1 MCGVLETYRKCSKSW
16 LYLFLTL
23 TLMSSCSGVPDNKKQ
38 KDISDN
44 RNDYVYQTV
53 TKAAE
58 LPFPVPPD
66 SLTEPEERAA
76 FVAGHFWDTLDFR
89 SREAVDTAFMEQNF
103 ANFLG
108 VIAMTPRDGAYSA
121 IGNLLSKA
129 AVNPEAAEL
138 LDGIVDKYLD
148 DPNSPMRD
156 EEIYIL
162 FLENVRDG
170 EGVSSEKRERAVYR
184 LGQAMKN
191 RRGTTATDFHF
202 VTRDGERTTL
212 LNSLGDG
219 MTLLMFYDPDCEQC
233 AEAKELLE
241 KTPLQPG
248 VKILAIDV
256 AADREL
262 WDKTKDKMPREW
274 ITGFATDPIDDEEL
288 YVLPAL
294 PTFYLLDPNGTI
306 LLKDPPLQQL
316 IIDN

>member
-1 MCGVLETYRKCSKSW
+1 MCVVSRIYNHILKYIFIAAFALSSFASCRPYSDSKNNNV
-16 LYLFLTL
+16 T
-23 TLMSSCSGVPDNKKQ
+23 TVE
-38 KDISDN
+38 KDTSDSQYAQV
-44 RNDYVYQTV
+44 R
-53 TKAAE
+53 E
-58 LPFPVPPD
+58 LSFPVPPD
-66 SLTEPEERAA
+66 SLTEPGERAA
-76 FVAGHFWDTLDFR
+76 FVARHFWDTLDFR

-148 DPNSPMRD
+148 NPNSPMRD

-170 EGVSSEKRERAVYR
+170 EGVSAEKKERAVYR

-202 VTRDGERTTL
+202 VTRDGKRTTL
-212 LNSLGDG
+212 LNSLGDR

-256 AADREL
+256 AGDREL

-274 ITGFATDPIDDEEL
+274 MTGFATDPIDDEEL